1 MAEFIPL
8 IINGAN
14 QNPPLERIQAEA
26 DRLGVT
32 HVRSNSGQV
41 EKIFSKLNRRSVSL
55 NNGGNGTPRWPWSR
69 VGALGTLAER

>member
-1 MAEFIPL
+1 MPEFIPL
-8 IINGAN
+8 IINSGN
-14 QNPPLERIQAEA
+14 PRPPLKWMQEEC

-41 EKIFSKLNRRSVSL
+41 EKIFSKLNKASVSL

>member
-8 IINGAN
+8 IINSGN
-14 QNPPLERIQAEA
+14 PRPPLEWMQAECN
-26 DRLGVT
+26 RLGVT

-41 EKIFSKLNRRSVSL
+41 EKVLKLNKASVGL
-55 NNGGNGTPRWPWSR
+55 NNAGQGAQRWPWSR